1 MTKILITGGTGLV
14 GKQLQ
19 QVFKE
24 QNIEVVILTRN
35 PKQENEFKWDID
47 KKYIDKKVFENITH
61 IIHLAGAGIADK
73 RWTTSRKKELIN
85 SRVNSANLLFEKIK
99 EYKIPLQGFISASGI
114 GYYGAITSDK
124 IYSENDTPQNDF
136 ISKICVKWEE
146 AAHQFKQL
154 SIPVTILRTGVVLA
168 KNGGALSKINTPLF
182 LSALGTGK
190 QYMPWIHIDDLSNL
204 YLKSITDSNF
214 TGICNAVA
222 PEHQTNENF
231 TKTLSKTIHKPILPL
246 NAPSFILN
254 IILGEMACILL
265 KGSKISSEKTN
276 SSYNFIYPDLK
287 TALKNIYN
295 DK

>member
-24 QNIEVVILTRN
+24 KNIEVAILTRN
-35 PKQENEFKWDID
+35 PKKENEFKWDINQ
-47 KKYIDKKVFENITH
+47 KYIDEKAFEKITH

-73 RWTTSRKKELIN
+73 RWTDKRKEELIN
-85 SRVNSANLLFEKIK
+85 SRVDSANLLFEKVK
-99 EYKIPLQGFISASGI
+99 EYKIPLKGFVSASGI

-146 AAHQFKQL
+146 AAHKFKQL
-154 SIPVTILRTGVVLA
+154 NIPVTILRTGVVLA

-182 LSALGTGK
+182 LSVLGTGK

-204 YLKSITDSNF
+204 YLKAVTDNNF
-214 TGICNAVA
+214 IGIYNAVA
-222 PEHQTNENF
+222 PEHQTNKSF
-231 TKTLSKTIHKPILPL
+231 TTILSKIIHKPIFLF
-246 NAPSFILN
+246 NAPAFVLN

-265 KGSKISSEKTN
+265 NGSRISSEKATTM
-276 SSYNFIYPDLK
+276 YCFIYTDLK
-287 TALKNIYN
+287 MALKNIY
-295 DK
+295 K